1 LIALLRRAFI
11 LQLHVMRTNPD
22 YFLGLAIA
30 PLSAVIFLSVVRHAG
45 RPDLLPFALA
55 APVLMALW
63 RTSIMASGEI
73 VNEDRGFATM
83 EPTIAAPAAYP
94 TVILGRIAAVSAV
107 GLLGVPEVWLVARAV
122 MGVTITVE
130 HPVLLALTLVAGA
143 FAMSGTAVVMAAV
156 FALGRNARIFQQ
168 TLTYPFYV
176 LGGILV
182 PVSVLPFWLRPF
194 SRLVFL
200 SWTADLL
207 RASLSPAPVDDAGL
221 RLAAIVALGLAGF
234 AGGTFLLRRVLDR
247 VRHLGTITYA

>member
-1 LIALLRRAFI
+1 MALLWRSFV
-11 LQLHVMRTNPD
+11 LQLHVIRTNPD

-45 RPDLLPFALA
+45 RPDLVPFAPV

-63 RTSIMASGEI
+63 RTSIMASEEI
-73 VNEDRGFATM
+73 INEDRGLGTL
-83 EPTIAAPAAYP
+83 EPTVAAPASYP
-94 TVILGRIAAVSAV
+94 AVVLGRILAVSSV

-122 MGVTITVE
+122 FGIAITVE
-130 HPVLLALTLVAGA
+130 HVGVFVLTLLAATL
-143 FAMSGTAVVMAAV
+143 AMSGTAVVMAAV
-156 FALGRNARIFQQ
+156 FALGRSSRIFQQ

-182 PVSVLPFWLRPF
+182 PVSLLPFWARPL

-207 RASLSPAPVDDAGL
+207 RASLSPAPVPDAAP
-221 RLAAIVALGLAGF
+221 RLAWIVALGLAGF
-234 AGGTFLLRRVLDR
+234 VVGTALLRRVLHR
-247 VRHLGTITYA
+247 VRRIGTMTSA

>member
-1 LIALLRRAFI
+1 MTLLWRSFL
-11 LQLHVMRTNPD
+11 LQLHVIRKNPD

-45 RPDLLPFALA
+45 REDLVPFALV

-73 VNEDRGFATM
+73 INEDRGLGTM

-94 TVILGRIAAVSAV
+94 TAVLGRIAAVSAV
-107 GLLGVPEVWLVARAV
+107 GLLGLPEVWLVARV
-122 MGVTITVE
+122 VFGIPITVD
-130 HPVLLALTLVAGA
+130 HPLVFLLSLVAAA

-156 FALGRNARIFQQ
+156 FCLGRSSRIFQQ

-176 LGGILV
+176 LGGVLV
-182 PVSVLPFWLRPF
+182 PVSVLPFWARPF
-194 SRLVFL
+194 SRMVFL

-207 RASLSPAPVDDAGL
+207 RASLSPAPVPDVAL
-221 RLAAIVALGLAGF
+221 RLAVIVGLGIAGF
-234 AGGTFLLRRVLDR
+234 VGGTALLRRVLDR
-247 VRHLGTITYA
+247 VRRLGTITYA

>member
-1 LIALLRRAFI
+1 MALLWRAFV
-11 LQLHVMRTNPD
+11 LQLHVMRNNPD

-30 PLSAVIFLSVVRHAG
+30 PVSAVVFLSVVRHAG
-45 RPDLLPFALA
+45 RPDLVPFALA

-94 TVILGRIAAVSAV
+94 TVILGRIAAVSAI
-107 GLLGVPEVWLVARAV
+107 GLLGVPEVWLVAQV
-122 MGVTITVE
+122 VVGVSITVE
-130 HPVLLALTLVAGA
+130 HPALLGLTLVAAA

-182 PVSVLPFWLRPF
+182 PVSLLPFWLRPL

-207 RASLSPAPVDDAGL
+207 RASLSPAPVEDPAL
-221 RLAAIVALGLAGF
+221 RLAAIVGLGLAGF
-234 AGGTFLLRRVLDR
+234 FGGTILLRKVLDR

>member
-1 LIALLRRAFI
+1 MAVLWRAFV

-30 PLSAVIFLSVVRHAG
+30 PVSAVVFLSVVRHAG
-45 RPDLLPFALA
+45 RLDLVPFALA

-73 VNEDRGFATM
+73 VNEDRGLATM

-94 TVILGRIAAVSAV
+94 TVILARIAAVSAV
-107 GLLGVPEVWLVARAV
+107 GLLGLPEVWLVAR
-122 MGVTITVE
+122 GVFGISIFVE
-130 HPVLLALTLVAGA
+130 HPGVLALTLLAAA

-182 PVSVLPFWLRPF
+182 PVSLLPFWLRPF

-207 RASLSPAPVDDAGL
+207 RASISPAPVDDAAL
-221 RLAAIVALGLAGF
+221 RLAIIVGLGF
-234 AGGTFLLRRVLDR
+234 AGFVGGTLLLRKVLHR
-247 VRHLGTITYA
+247 VRDLGTITYA

>member
-1 LIALLRRAFI
+1 MAVLWRAFV
-11 LQLHVMRTNPD
+11 LQLHVIRTNPD
-22 YFLGLAIA
+22 YFLGLAVA
-30 PLSAVIFLSVVRHAG
+30 PISTVVFLSVVRHAG
-45 RPDLLPFALA
+45 RLDLVPFALA

-73 VNEDRGFATM
+73 VNDDRGLATM

-107 GLLGVPEVWLVARAV
+107 GLLGLPEVWLVARAV
-122 MGVTITVE
+122 FGLTITVE
-130 HPVLLALTLVAGA
+130 HPGVLILALVAAA

-156 FALGRNARIFQQ
+156 FALGRSARIFQQ

-182 PVSVLPFWLRPF
+182 PVSLLPFWLRPF

-207 RASLSPAPVDDAGL
+207 RASLSPAPVEDTAL
-221 RLAAIVALGLAGF
+221 RLAVIVGLGLAGF
-234 AGGTFLLRRVLDR
+234 AGGTLLLRKVLDR
-247 VRHLGTITYA
+247 VRDIGTITYA